1 MSARLSVV
9 GSGLL
14 AAVILWPASAASQ
27 VALDADA
34 GKPVATTPSVVL
46 TLKINDKESG
56 LTVEAKK
63 SVPKGSNAF
72 QVLRDT
78 VAVKYK
84 TYPKLGAFV
93 TGLCGVDAAKGKVW
107 TLTVDTKWSKVGI
120 ERLTLEHDT
129 VIEWTP
135 R

>member
-1 MSARLSVV
+1 MRARPSVV
-9 GSGLL
+9 GPALL
-14 AAVILWPASAASQ
+14 AAVILLPGSAASQ
-27 VALDADA
+27 VASDADA
-34 GKPVATTPSVVL
+34 GKAVATTPVVL
-46 TLKINDKESG
+46 TLRINDKESG

-107 TLTVDTKWSKVGI
+107 TLSVDTKWSEMGI
-120 ERLTLEHDT
+120 ERLTLERDT

>member
-1 MSARLSVV
+1 MSARPSVV
-9 GSGLL
+9 GPALL
-14 AAVILWPASAASQ
+14 AALILWPGSVASQ
-27 VALDADA
+27 VALDA
-34 GKPVATTPSVVL
+34 GKPVAVPPSVVL
-46 TLKINDKESG
+46 TLRINDKESG
-56 LTVEAKK
+56 LSVEAKK
-63 SVPKGSNAF
+63 SVPRGSNAF

-78 VAVKYK
+78 VAMKYK

-120 ERLTLEHDT
+120 ENLTLEHDT

>member
-1 MSARLSVV
+1 MSARPSVV

-14 AAVILWPASAASQ
+14 AAVILWPGSAASQ
-27 VALDADA
+27 VALDADKA
-34 GKPVATTPSVVL
+34 VATTPSVVL
-46 TLKINDKESG
+46 TLSINDKESG
-56 LTVEAKK
+56 LTVEVKK

-78 VAVKYK
+78 VAVKHK

-93 TGLCGVDAAKGKVW
+93 TGLCGVDAAKGRVW
-107 TLTVDTKWSKVGI
+107 TFTVDTKWSEVGI
-120 ERLTLEHDT
+120 ESLTLERDT
-129 VIEWTP
+129 VIEWAP

>member
-1 MSARLSVV
+1 MSARPFVV
-9 GSGLL
+9 GPALL
-14 AAVILWPASAASQ
+14 AALILWPGSLTSQAAS
-27 VALDADA
+27 DA
-34 GKPVATTPSVVL
+34 GKTVDVTPSVVL
-46 TLKINDKESG
+46 TLRINDKERG
-56 LTVEAKK
+56 LSVEAKK
-63 SVPKGSNAF
+63 PVPRGSNAF

-107 TLTVDTKWSKVGI
+107 TLTVDAQWSKVGI
-120 ERLTLEHDT
+120 ENLTLERDT

>member
-14 AAVILWPASAASQ
+14 AAVILWPGSVASQ
-27 VALDADA
+27 VELDADA
-34 GKPVATTPSVVL
+34 GKAVATTPSVVL
-46 TLKINDKESG
+46 TLRINDKESG

-63 SVPKGSNAF
+63 SVPKGSNAL

-78 VAVKYK
+78 VAVKYT

-93 TGLCGVDAAKGKVW
+93 TGLCGVDAATGRVW
-107 TLTVDTKWSKVGI
+107 TFSVDTKWSEVGI
-120 ERLTLEHDT
+120 ESLTLERDT
-129 VIEWTP
+129 VIEWAP

>member
-1 MSARLSVV
+1 MSARRSVV

-14 AAVILWPASAASQ
+14 AAVILWPGSAASQ
-27 VALDADA
+27 VALEA
-34 GKPVATTPSVVL
+34 GKAAAVTPSVVL
-46 TLKINDKESG
+46 TLRVNDKESG

-63 SVPKGSNAF
+63 SVPKGANAF

-120 ERLTLEHDT
+120 ERLTLERDT

>member
-1 MSARLSVV
+1 MSARPSIV

-14 AAVILWPASAASQ
+14 VAVILWPGSVVSQAAS
-27 VALDADA
+27 DA
-34 GKPVATTPSVVL
+34 GKAVAVTPSVVF
-46 TLKINDKESG
+46 TLRINDKESG
-56 LTVEAKK
+56 LSVEAKK
-63 SVPKGSNAF
+63 SVPRGSNAF

-107 TLTVDTKWSKVGI
+107 TLTVDTQWSKVGI
-120 ERLTLEHDT
+120 ENLTLERDT
-129 VIEWTP
+129 VLEWTP